1 MRSSTKP
8 ELDNILQVRIV
19 PEDEQ
24 AAVGSMRREFGEVG
38 ETGRQTDALITIFR
52 SPTGGGEF
60 R

>member
-38 ETGRQTDALITIFR
+38 ETGRQTDALITILR
-52 SPTGGGEF
+52 SPTA
-60 R
+60 